1 MNEEDIDVVV
11 ETGERLP
18 AEMWESGLPET
29 IMVSPVFDGEKIVD
43 QAKG

>member
-1 MNEEDIDVVV
+1 MNEEDVEVVV

-29 IMVSPVFDGEKIVD
+29 IMASPVFDGEKIVD
-43 QAKG
+43 AAKE